1 MNEFLKTW
9 YGLTLFIIFDAA
21 AVLAVM
27 AIAYRWVFKRVWY
40 ALASIVCMAVLSPL
54 YLAIFVRGKI
64 YQKKNGGMETLTAR
78 EFFVGKKAKAIAL
91 HVFRTTDDEG
101 NEAGRYGRW
110 LKRTGF
116 YKLPYLFDVFC
127 GSLSFLGVRALSFED
142 AAFVSESDEGRY
154 AVRPG
159 LINPLAATG
168 DGETDY
174 EEMFHSDT
182 RYAKKMSL
190 FGDWKIFFYWLLK
203 KARGEGRSYLGVTA
217 EKTYAEALLDEGR
230 IAKED
235 FEIVSANAA
244 AEEEELRKTYEPEE
258 EPEAEE
264 GGTPD
269 ENGEAETARTDEAGG
284 EDKAEQTDGENPED
298 SEK

>member
-1 MNEFLKTW
+1 M
-9 YGLTLFIIFDAA
+9 
-21 AVLAVM
+21 
-27 AIAYRWVFKRVWY
+27 
-40 ALASIVCMAVLSPL
+40 
-54 YLAIFVRGKI
+54 
-64 YQKKNGGMETLTAR
+64 
-78 EFFVGKKAKAIAL
+78 
-91 HVFRTTDDEG
+91 
-101 NEAGRYGRW
+101 
-110 LKRTGF
+110 
-116 YKLPYLFDVFC
+116 
-127 GSLSFLGVRALSFED
+127 
-142 AAFVSESDEGRY
+142 
-154 AVRPG
+154 RPG

-203 KARGEGRSYLGVTA
+203 KARGEGRSYPGVTA